1 MEDVRVGS
9 WGELTEALFAGSWQ
23 EPLQRHRLSCAFRGQ
38 SDLDQTLVTSLARM
52 GEESWRVEGAMLRA
66 FRKYARFQTRG
77 YDTVWDWL
85 AVAQHH
91 GLPTRLLD
99 WTYSPLV
106 AVHFAT
112 AEHPDCD
119 GVVWRVDFAKTNA
132 LLPKK
137 LRALLEE
144 EGADVFTAELLHQA
158 APTLSDFQKSARK
171 EFLLFLEPPSLDARI
186 TNQFALFS
194 LMSDARTQLDRWLAK
209 NPASFRR
216 VVIPARLKGEV
227 RDMLDQSN
235 INERVL
241 FPGMD
246 GLSAYLKRYYT
257 PAGANPAAL
266 PVLKTVRKPR
276 EPLPHKRRS
285 GTEPPPMRPRG
296 GSR

>member
-1 MEDVRVGS
+1 MADDVRVGS

-38 SDLDQTLVTSLARM
+38 SALEQTLITSLARM
-52 GEESWRVEGAMLRA
+52 GEDAWRLETAMLRA

-77 YDTVWDWL
+77 YETLWDWL

-112 AEHPDCD
+112 AELPECD
-119 GVVWRVDFAKTNA
+119 GVVWRVDFSKTNA
-132 LLPKK
+132 LLPKR
-137 LRALLEE
+137 LRRQLEE
-144 EGADVFTAELLHQA
+144 DGADVFTADLLNQA
-158 APTLSDFQKSARK
+158 APTLADFQKMAPRR

-186 TNQFALFS
+186 INQFALFS
-194 LMSDARTQLDRWLAK
+194 LMSDARTQLDRWLLEHPSAVRRVII
-209 NPASFRR
+209 PAS
-216 VVIPARLKGEV
+216 LKGEV

-241 FPGMD
+241 FPGLD
-246 GLSAYLKRYYT
+246 GISAYLKRYYT
-257 PAGANPAAL
+257 PTRIRGIDAVPSRGAKP
-266 PVLKTVRKPR
+266 PVIPG
-276 EPLPHKRRS
+276 E
-285 GTEPPPMRPRG
+285 GPPIRDTDRPSRG
-296 GSR
+296 GRRR